1 VTSRSTGLRMFQ
13 HATELMVDSFST
25 SLSHFLSHYLVA
37 YICRSYATGRTGVHS
52 LPTDF
57 TSYKSVNPD
66 FKKKGS
72 PILSLAQVPPN
83 GFPRLL
89 RIFTKMGPCHHRGDP
104 VLKHRDGSKLSSW
117 IHVSTINRLF
127 FVPLVD
133 AGGPFSFLPQM
144 KNNQQSTH

>member
-1 VTSRSTGLRMFQ
+1 MRVATFSGPVQRSIIFCRDLHDAMPRTGSSWQ
-13 HATELMVDSFST
+13 MVDSFST

-37 YICRSYATGRTGVHS
+37 YVCRSYATGRTGVHS
-52 LPTDF
+52 LLTDF
-57 TSYKSVNPD
+57 ASYKSVNPD

-89 RIFTKMGPCHHRGDP
+89 RIFTKMGPCHRN
-104 VLKHRDGSKLSSW
+104 GSKQRAW

-133 AGGPFSFLPQM
+133 AGGPFSFL
-144 KNNQQSTH
+144 S